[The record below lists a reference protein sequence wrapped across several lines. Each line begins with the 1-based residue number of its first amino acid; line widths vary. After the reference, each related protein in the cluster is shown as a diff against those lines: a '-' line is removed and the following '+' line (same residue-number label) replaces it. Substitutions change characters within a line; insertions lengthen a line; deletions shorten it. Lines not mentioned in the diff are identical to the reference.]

1 MSVMDAFE
9 ELDPPPE
16 IYTLDEVVEILR
28 KETDVEMIKAEMEGF
43 GLRSRLAVIDDKIDS
58 LLGGNDKMTEE
69 AEKAIRLLQTER
81 MKLVK
86 GGDN

>member
-1 MSVMDAFE
+1 MF
-9 ELDPPPE
+9 
-16 IYTLDEVVEILR
+16 I
-28 KETDVEMIKAEMEGF
+28 AEREGF